1 MTDAIDIT
9 LTVNSRVHR
18 LSVSPRRIL
27 ADLLRDELQLTG
39 CKIGCDQAVCG
50 ACTVL
55 VEGMPVT
62 ACTSFAFEF
71 DGKALTTIEGLAPG
85 GVMDPVQQA
94 FLEHGAFQCGFCTPG
109 MILSVKALLARHP
122 EPDEMLIRQWL
133 DANICRCTGY
143 QMIIDAV
150 RVAAKA
156 GAR

>member
-1 MTDAIDIT
+1 
-9 LTVNSRVHR
+9 
-18 LSVSPRRIL
+18 
-27 ADLLRDELQLTG
+27 
-39 CKIGCDQAVCG
+39 
-50 ACTVL
+50 
-55 VEGMPVT
+55 MPVT

-143 QMIIDAV
+143 EMIFDAV
-150 RVAAKA
+150 RAAAAA
-156 GAR
+156 GVR